1 MAKYGS
7 TRQLLNS
14 LTSDEADTRAQ
25 AYQDVYEAGFQ
36 PGEVRS
42 DPPEDRLREA
52 GLIPEEGPDYPDTSE
67 RFERIEQLLEEIRDE
82 VSS

>member
-25 AYQDVYEAGFQ
+25 AYQDCYEAGFQ
-36 PGEVRS
+36 PGQVRRN
-42 DPPEDRLREA
+42 PPEEDLREA
-52 GLIPEEGPDYPDTSE
+52 GLIPEKGPDYPDTGE
-67 RFERIEQLLEEIRDE
+67 RFQEIRDILEEIRDE
-82 VSS
+82 VAQ